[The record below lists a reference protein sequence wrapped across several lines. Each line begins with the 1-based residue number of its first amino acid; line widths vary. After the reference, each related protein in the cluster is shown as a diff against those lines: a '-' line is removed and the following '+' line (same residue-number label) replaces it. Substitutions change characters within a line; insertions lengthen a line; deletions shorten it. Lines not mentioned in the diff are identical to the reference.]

1 MVRTH
6 ALALLNLLDLVTVH
20 VGNICKFQLLIAHLN
35 QFPSVFNQNLQYASD
50 VHQYSSRYEK
60 KINFYTP
67 YYTTNLREKN
77 YVYHDSEH

>member
-1 MVRTH
+1 MFWQNKKKVRFFDECR
-6 ALALLNLLDLVTVH
+6 AILDFLR
-20 VGNICKFQLLIAHLN
+20 KWLLN

-77 YVYHDSEH
+77 YVCHDSEH